1 MSENNYITTMG
12 LERIQRELQ
21 WLQSEERPKIVSEV
35 SRAAAMGDRSENA
48 EYIYGK
54 KRLRQIDGRMGY
66 LVGRLNK
73 LVVVEPCTQVSQ
85 HVVFGAT
92 VVVMDEADEQKA
104 WRVYGEDEVAVEKG
118 IISWKSPLGQALL
131 GRGVGDAVQF
141 QAPGGQRELEVVEI
155 RYEEQDPHIEEVWRN
170 ES

>member
-1 MSENNYITTMG
+1 MSGNNYITTMG
-12 LERIQRELQ
+12 LERIRRELQ

-73 LVVVEPCTQVSQ
+73 LVVVEPSTQASERVL
-85 HVVFGAT
+85 FGAT
-92 VVVMDEADEQKA
+92 VVLIDEEDEQKT
-104 WRVYGEDEVAVEKG
+104 WKIYGEDEVAVEKG
-118 IISWKSPLGQALL
+118 IISWKSPLGRSLL
-131 GRGVGDAVQF
+131 GRSVGDAVQF
-141 QAPGGQRELEVVEI
+141 QAPGGQRELELIEI
-155 RYEEQDPHIEEVWRN
+155 RYEAQDSHIEEVWRN